1 MDENQ
6 VECVNATGSSSSC
19 PSAYSESNP
28 RNAFIAV
35 LKISE
40 LTEDDQNHVHTL
52 KIKNDLG
59 ETTYSVRIQTI
70 EGNKT
75 TKHYESFFVTFKI
88 LLEWPLDIVEIS
100 VGLTTGAIAGIVV
113 GCILGVVLIAGAIL
127 MIIRFVNSNSTVF

>member
-19 PSAYSESNP
+19 PSTYSESNP

-75 TKHYESFFVTFKI
+75 TKHKHYKTFKTLYWNDPLI
-88 LLEWPLDIVEIS
+88 LLN
-100 VGLTTGAIAGIVV
+100 
-113 GCILGVVLIAGAIL
+113 
-127 MIIRFVNSNSTVF
+127 F

>member
-1 MDENQ
+1 MREKNTKKLKYLETQCYAHMDENQ
-6 VECVNATGSSSSC
+6 VECVNATDSSSSC
-19 PSAYSESNP
+19 PSTYSESNP

-70 EGNKT
+70 EGKKT
-75 TKHYESFFVTFKI
+75 IRYFFVTFKI
-88 LLEWPLDIVEIS
+88 LLEWKLDIV
-100 VGLTTGAIAGIVV
+100 
-113 GCILGVVLIAGAIL
+113 
-127 MIIRFVNSNSTVF
+127 